1 MEKNFDPNLVSQPNG
16 NYFALPFSVE
26 ESRLVIL
33 SVPWDVTTSYGR
45 GCAQG
50 PDAIVEASSQVD
62 LHDYHNPEGY
72 KAISTYPI
80 SDSILVESTLLAR
93 DAEKII
99 AHLEEGGSEQDEVIQ
114 KRLQR
119 VNAASERLNGYVYDT
134 SRELL
139 EQGKFVALV
148 GGDHSTPLGLMKAV
162 GEKHG
167 DFGILHIDAHA
178 DLRQA
183 YEGFTYSHASIM
195 YNALREIPS
204 LKKLVQTGI
213 RDYCKNEAA
222 IMRND
227 PRVETF
233 TDYRIQEEKMCGKPW
248 NAICREIVAQL
259 PQSVYV
265 SFDIDGLSPD
275 LCPSTGTPVPGG
287 LTFHEAVH
295 LVRSVIRSGR
305 RIIGFDLT
313 EVAPSKDEEN
323 QWDANVGA
331 RLLFKL
337 CNLALL

>member
-1 MEKNFDPNLVSQPNG
+1 MEKEFDPNLVSQPNG

-50 PDAIVEASSQVD
+50 PDAIVEASAQVD

-72 KAISTYPI
+72 KEISTYPI
-80 SDSILVESTLLAR
+80 ADSILVESTLLAR

-99 AHLEEGGSEQDEVIQ
+99 AHLEEGGREQDEVIK

-119 VNAASERLNGYVYDT
+119 INTASEKLNGYVYDT
-134 SRELL
+134 SRQLL

-162 GEKHG
+162 GEKYG

-222 IMRND
+222 IMQDD

-248 NAICREIVAQL
+248 DAICREIVEQL
-259 PQSVYV
+259 PLQVHV

-295 LVRSVIRSGR
+295 LVRSVILSGR
-305 RIIGFDLT
+305 RLIGFDLT
-313 EVAPSKDEEN
+313 EVAPSRDEEN